1 MTTPLITNYD
11 LGEDQFNYSNEFIPN
26 VNIIHPHK
34 KVGIG
39 TSDPQYT
46 MDVRNSINVK
56 SNIDVS
62 GSFRFESKPG
72 FTYNSNYIHVLF
84 KDKNAEFIDIG
95 RLIFASPSSRYT
107 NYNWYRENN
116 TLCIDSNDNR
126 PNSRLQYETNHYE
139 LDDTN
144 STFSIDVI
152 SNLITHIKFIYIY
165 NKNENTPIS
174 DFNDLEINNISTTF
188 NKIGRAHV

>member
-11 LGEDQFNYSNEFIPN
+11 LGEEQFNYSNEFIPN
-26 VNIIHPHK
+26 VNIIHPRK

-72 FTYNSNYIHVLF
+72 ITYNSNYIHVLF
-84 KDKNAEFIDIG
+84 KEIHFLSQKIEKLKEELYKNADFKNIYSVENDKKKQ
-95 RLIFASPSSRYT
+95 SR
-107 NYNWYRENN
+107 R
-116 TLCIDSNDNR
+116 
-126 PNSRLQYETNHYE
+126 
-139 LDDTN
+139 
-144 STFSIDVI
+144 
-152 SNLITHIKFIYIY
+152 K
-165 NKNENTPIS
+165 
-174 DFNDLEINNISTTF
+174 
-188 NKIGRAHV
+188 